1 MWQYAIDFAISLS
14 DTEIKIISAYHANN
28 TQAVIK
34 QMICLS
40 PAFRNQLRGVA
51 DVKFFTKE
59 DGVYARKYISRR
71 ITEEELRSVLSEL
84 IGYFDDDKKRR

>member
-1 MWQYAIDFAISLS
+1 LYLFIICTKMWQYAIDFAISLS

-40 PAFRNQLRGVA
+40 PAFRNQLREVA
-51 DVKFFTKE
+51 DVKFFMFRPAML
-59 DGVYARKYISRR
+59 YA
-71 ITEEELRSVLSEL
+71 
-84 IGYFDDDKKRR
+84 

>member
-1 MWQYAIDFAISLS
+1 MQKLKRVDTKSLS
-14 DTEIKIISAYHANN
+14 KLNDE
-28 TQAVIK
+28 
-34 QMICLS
+34 
-40 PAFRNQLRGVA
+40 VA